1 VLHFHCSQRPAI
13 LSFWLVVSN
22 SNLTPRGNPD
32 QIPEGKIKTFYFYFA
47 AAVFLEQ
54 QISIIE

>member
-1 VLHFHCSQRPAI
+1 